1 MKIFLTNLPSFYK
14 VNLYNELAQ
23 KMPILVVFS
32 GIGGD
37 DRNKDFF
44 HGDMKFE
51 SVMLKG
57 GILKQIWSLFLILRR
72 YSYNEFIIGGWENI
86 VSLTAPFMSGKNRN
100 ACIIESSAY
109 ESSGGGYKLWLKKQY
124 MKRICRV
131 YASGISQARLARN
144 LGFIYEIKLTGG
156 CGLLNYVEQPAYE
169 ERQEVRNFLYV
180 GRLAEEKNL
189 KLLIRVFN
197 KLQDLNLTIVG
208 FGTQEK
214 ELKTLASSSNNVKF
228 VGAVNNKELPAYY
241 RKADVFVLP
250 SSSEPWGLVVEE
262 ALNNGCPV
270 IVSDMVGCRESLVS
284 DKIGLVFNHNSE
296 EDLVSAIHKMKDKQ
310 FYNNL
315 RKSIAQLNFD
325 VRANKQ
331 VNTYICKQ

>member
-1 MKIFLTNLPSFYK
+1 
-14 VNLYNELAQ
+14 
-23 KMPILVVFS
+23 
-32 GIGGD
+32 
-37 DRNKDFF
+37 
-44 HGDMKFE
+44 
-51 SVMLKG
+51 
-57 GILKQIWSLFLILRR
+57 
-72 YSYNEFIIGGWENI
+72 
-86 VSLTAPFMSGKNRN
+86 
-100 ACIIESSAY
+100 
-109 ESSGGGYKLWLKKQY
+109 